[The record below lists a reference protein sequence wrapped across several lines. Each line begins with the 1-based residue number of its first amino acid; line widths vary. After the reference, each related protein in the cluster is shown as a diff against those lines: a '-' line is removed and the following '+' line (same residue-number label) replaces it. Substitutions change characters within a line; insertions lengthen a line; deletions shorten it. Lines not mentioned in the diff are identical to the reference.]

1 MRWPAD
7 HWVTLSKGVGDH
19 TEYVAHWLN
28 GAAIGTWSLTGSEP
42 AEIKASVRPLS
53 TITAVNL
60 GGEFFGVEG
69 LDRRAVRRAVITF
82 ASGED
87 IAIDVRDWAGVG
99 DQADEFIDHVL
110 NAIVKPQSS

>member
-1 MRWPAD
+1 
-7 HWVTLSKGVGDH
+7 L
-19 TEYVAHWLN
+19 
-28 GAAIGTWSLTGSEP
+28 GA
-42 AEIKASVRPLS
+42 
-53 TITAVNL
+53 
-60 GGEFFGVEG
+60 EFFGVEG